1 MFVPSD
7 KSLGEFKNI
16 PRKIVWKRITDIID
30 HPCLYSYKNHPA
42 DSILTVASSGSYMK
56 TALVSLALKP

>member
-1 MFVPSD
+1 MFPPSD
-7 KSLGEFKNI
+7 KSLGEFKKI
-16 PRKIVWKRITDIID
+16 PRRLVWKRITDILD
-30 HPCLYSYKNHPA
+30 NPCVYSHKNHPA